1 MGRTIGRFPMIFLL
15 CIQNVEYGL
24 VVEQEGAELVP
35 GGMRES
41 EPIRENL

>member
-1 MGRTIGRFPMIFLL
+1 MGWFPVTFLL
-15 CIQNVEYGL
+15 CIQNAGYGW